1 MKKIQFDIISFMK
14 KGRKKELDK
23 ILDFLIE
30 VGKLKRMK
38 RRGWVMR
45 KVKDPESI
53 ADHTFRMAILA
64 WILGSFKNL
73 DTKKI
78 VKMAL
83 VHDLCEVYAGDT
95 TPYEPFLNK
104 IKNEKELEK
113 LLKIWPKF
121 SQKEKIKFAK
131 EKFKKE
137 FKSLKKILKKL
148 PKHLQK
154 EMIEL
159 WLEYEKGLTK
169 EGRFVRQLDRIENLI
184 QALEYLKEGN
194 KFAIGPWW
202 EQKEELIDDPILLKL
217 LSLLEKKFKNLFK

>member
-1 MKKIQFDIISFMK
+1 MK
-14 KGRKKELDK
+14 KGNKIKLDK

-30 VGKLKRMK
+30 IGKLKKMK
-38 RRGWVMR
+38 RRGWIMR
-45 KVKDPESI
+45 KVKEPESI

-64 WILGSFKNL
+64 WILGSLKNL
-73 DTKKI
+73 NTNKI

-95 TPYEPFLNK
+95 TPYEPFLKK

-113 LLKIWPKF
+113 LLKTWPKL

-137 FKSLKKILKKL
+137 LKALKKILKKL
-148 PKHLQK
+148 PKYLQK
-154 EMIEL
+154 EMVAL

-169 EGRFVRQLDRIENLI
+169 EGRFVKQLDRVENLI
-184 QALEYLKEGN
+184 QAFEYLKEGN
-194 KFAIGPWW
+194 KFAISPWW
-202 EQKEELIDDPILLKL
+202 EQKEELIDEPILLEL
-217 LSLLEKKFKNLFK
+217 LSLLEKKFKKFFK